1 MDICSTYLANIVHR
15 DSSNL
20 DYCDASGIGTGGVWV
35 NSNKDGINRVW

>member
-20 DYCDASGIGTGGVWV
+20 DYCDASGIGAGGGVWFDP
-35 NSNKDGINRVW
+35 NKDR